1 MMYVIG
7 SVSSAVLIG
16 ISTLIGYNLFN
27 WVFSE
32 YNVFLLSVSYIIWYI
47 IVFLLAFMN
56 ASFIR
61 KLVVKDSFAIVIGAV
76 WACMIVAMLI
86 YTWFKQPYVLG
97 SIIVRVIA
105 TWFAIGTA
113 VWTVIMVELWDQ
125 NTK

>member
-1 MMYVIG
+1 MMYIIG

-27 WVFSE
+27 WVFSK
-32 YNVFLLSVSYIIWYI
+32 YNLFLLSVSYIIWYI
-47 IVFLLAFMN
+47 VAVLLAFTN
-56 ASFIR
+56 GLIIR
-61 KLVVKDSFAIVIGAV
+61 NFVVKDSFAIVIGAV

-105 TWFAIGTA
+105 TWFSIGIA
-113 VWTVIMVELWDQ
+113 VWTFIMVGLMK
-125 NTK
+125 TK